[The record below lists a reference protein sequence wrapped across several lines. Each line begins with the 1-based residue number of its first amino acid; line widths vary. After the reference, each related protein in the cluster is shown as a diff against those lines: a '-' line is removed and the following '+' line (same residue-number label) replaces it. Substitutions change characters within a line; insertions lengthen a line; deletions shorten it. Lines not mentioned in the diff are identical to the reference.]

1 LTSGAGRRLTLLAVA
16 VLIAAFAPGVARAA
30 APGAPTN
37 VRATAGNGKV
47 TVRWHAPSS
56 NGGVAITHYTATSN
70 PGANTCTTNGALTCV
85 VTGLTN
91 GTSYT
96 FTVTA
101 TNGTAGPASSAS
113 NAVTPAT
120 APGAPTHVTAAAGN
134 TQVKVSWTAPASNGG
149 ATIIS
154 YSVYASG
161 SGGQTC
167 TTSGALSCTV
177 TGLLNGVSYTFTVT
191 ATNDA
196 ATSTRSAA
204 SSAVTPTG
212 PPLAPTGVS
221 AVAGDQQATVACTAP
236 ASNGGA
242 AFTAFTATASPGG
255 AHASATSCSITV
267 TGLTDGTAYT
277 FTVTASTSLGTSAAS
292 AASNKVTPVDT
303 HAPTAPA
310 GLHGAFVNGALV
322 LSWQAA
328 TDNVGVVRYE
338 LDLNGAP
345 IASIANTTTQATTR
359 AIKPKGSSVYT
370 VRAFDAAGNA
380 SAPSGSVTVKRTPI
394 PKAAPRSAPAWAWK
408 LFAWQLH
415 GQKGARPKTPKPL
428 PHWYAAWRKWRL
440 HPFEIV

>member
-1 LTSGAGRRLTLLAVA
+1 MRVRGLIFLAIA
-16 VLIAAFAPGVARAA
+16 LAIAAFGAGVARAA

-37 VRATAGNGKV
+37 VRATAGNTKA
-47 TVRWHAPSS
+47 TVQWHAPSS

-70 PGANTCTTNGALTCV
+70 PGANTCTTNGALTCA

-101 TNGTAGPASSAS
+101 TNGTVGPASSPS

-120 APGAPTHVTAAAGN
+120 APGAPTHVTATAGN
-134 TQVKVSWTAPASNGG
+134 AEAKVTWTAPASNGG
-149 ATIIS
+149 ATIIG
-154 YSVYASG
+154 YTVFASG

-167 TTSGALSCTV
+167 STSGALSCTV
-177 TGLLNGVSYTFTVT
+177 TGLVNGVSYTFTVT
-191 ATNDA
+191 ARNDA
-196 ATSTRSAA
+196 ATSANSAA
-204 SSAVTPTG
+204 SSAVTPSG
-212 PPLAPTGVS
+212 PSAPPSGVS
-221 AVAGDQQATVACTAP
+221 AVAGDQQATVSCTAP

-242 AFTAFTATASPGG
+242 AITSYTATASPGG
-255 AHASATSCSITV
+255 AHASATTCPITV

-277 FTVTASTSLGTSAAS
+277 FTITTTNSLGTSVAS

-310 GLHGAFVNGALV
+310 GLHGAFVKGSLV

-338 LDLNGAP
+338 LDLNGTS

-359 AIKPKGSSVYT
+359 AIEPKGSSVYT

-380 SAPSGSVTVKRTPI
+380 SGPSGSVTVKRTPI

-428 PHWYAAWRKWRL
+428 PHWYAAWRNWRL